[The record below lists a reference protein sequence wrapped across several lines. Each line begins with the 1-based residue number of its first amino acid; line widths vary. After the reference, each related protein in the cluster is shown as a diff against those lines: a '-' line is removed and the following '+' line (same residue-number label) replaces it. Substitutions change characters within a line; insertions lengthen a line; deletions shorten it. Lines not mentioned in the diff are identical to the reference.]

1 MEGPRSS
8 RHRSGRPK
16 LKRHRHRRS
25 RSDSSERDV
34 RSRTRSR
41 SRGADSSLSRLSD
54 AIVEGMDRL
63 LVRSESSRVPR
74 VSTSLVQNVIE
85 PFDPRHHNI
94 EEWLDAVDEF
104 KAIYDWDDRTTSHL
118 ALNKL
123 SGPAEVWYRGLP
135 SRVFSWDQWRGK
147 LLATFKIKRNLFD
160 AMREM
165 MACEPDQFETLYEYC
180 FQKMALINRL
190 KIPMNGEDQVS
201 LRVTDTSVD

>member
-1 MEGPRSS
+1 
-8 RHRSGRPK
+8 
-16 LKRHRHRRS
+16 
-25 RSDSSERDV
+25 
-34 RSRTRSR
+34 
-41 SRGADSSLSRLSD
+41 
-54 AIVEGMDRL
+54 
-63 LVRSESSRVPR
+63 
-74 VSTSLVQNVIE
+74 VIE

-160 AMREM
+160 AMRAVGQGISAKTARKREVRRPH
-165 MACEPDQFETLYEYC
+165 EINDN
-180 FQKMALINRL
+180 ALLNIMLITTEVLPNERYRVED
-190 KIPMNGEDQVS
+190 IPGARRTKFRYRGVAAVDN
-201 LRVTDTSVD
+201 LRPWVVFA